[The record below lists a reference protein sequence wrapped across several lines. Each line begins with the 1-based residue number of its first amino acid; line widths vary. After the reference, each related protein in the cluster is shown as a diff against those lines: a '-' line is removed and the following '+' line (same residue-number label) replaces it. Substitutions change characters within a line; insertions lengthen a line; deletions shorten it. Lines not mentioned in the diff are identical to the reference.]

1 MCPWHADSSL
11 EPSHVV
17 RIARFAGTLPAKCT
31 VLQCGRRVRIG
42 VHSIWKGLPLS
53 DVNNGWP
60 LVPAMLGTRPYPLGF
75 FFFGSSPRLQ
85 AVDEFASKSLTSHQ
99 RTDRRRQHQLNSMS
113 MSQDKGARPIA
124 AIQTKV
130 NGDRS
135 EGERAGG
142 LRVEEEE
149 WGSGVK
155 RRARQ
160 EHPRFILGPMRNG
173 VCIKSLTGHRS
184 SRRRHCGG
192 ESAAR
197 FSLPLTQVI

>member
-1 MCPWHADSSL
+1 MSCGSRDLLARSPQNVPYFNVADESAS
-11 EPSHVV
+11 V
-17 RIARFAGTLPAKCT
+17 
-31 VLQCGRRVRIG
+31 
-42 VHSIWKGLPLS
+42 SIRSGKGLPLS

-60 LVPAMLGTRPYPLGF
+60 LVPAMLGTLPYPLGF

-160 EHPRFILGPMRNG
+160 GAPPLHPRSDAEWRLYKIA
-173 VCIKSLTGHRS
+173 HRS
-184 SRRRHCGG
+184 QKFPPSPLRRR
-192 ESAAR
+192 ER
-197 FSLPLTQVI
+197 RKI

>member
-1 MCPWHADSSL
+1 MADESASV
-11 EPSHVV
+11 S
-17 RIARFAGTLPAKCT
+17 IRFG
-31 VLQCGRRVRIG
+31 
-42 VHSIWKGLPLS
+42 KGLPPG
-53 DVNNGWP
+53 DVNNSWP
-60 LVPAMLGTRPYPLGF
+60 LVPVMLETLPYPLGL
-75 FFFGSSPRLQ
+75 FFFGSSLVASSCRRI
-85 AVDEFASKSLTSHQ
+85 ASKSLTNHQ
-99 RTDRRRQHQLNSMS
+99 RTNRRRQHQLNSMS
-113 MSQDKGARPIA
+113 MSQDKGARQIP
-124 AIQTKV
+124 AIQTKA

>member
-1 MCPWHADSSL
+1 MSCGSPDLLARSPQNVPYFNVADESASVSIRSGRDYRSVMQTTAGPSS
-11 EPSHVV
+11 
-17 RIARFAGTLPAKCT
+17 R
-31 VLQCGRRVRIG
+31 QCWGRGPI
-42 VHSIWKGLPLS
+42 HC
-53 DVNNGWP
+53 
-60 LVPAMLGTRPYPLGF
+60 
-75 FFFGSSPRLQ
+75 GSFSLDHRPRLQ
-85 AVDEFASKSLTSHQ
+85 ALDEFASKSLTSHQ
-99 RTDRRRQHQLNSMS
+99 RANRRRQLQLNSMS

-130 NGDRS
+130 IGDRS

-160 EHPRFILGPMRNG
+160 EHPLFILGPMRNG

>member
-1 MCPWHADSSL
+1 VS
-11 EPSHVV
+11 
-17 RIARFAGTLPAKCT
+17 IRFG
-31 VLQCGRRVRIG
+31 
-42 VHSIWKGLPLS
+42 KGLPPG
-53 DVNNGWP
+53 DVNNSWP
-60 LVPAMLGTRPYPLGF
+60 LVPVMLETLPYPLGL
-75 FFFGSSPRLQ
+75 FFFGSSLVASSCRRI
-85 AVDEFASKSLTSHQ
+85 ASKSLTSHQ
-99 RTDRRRQHQLNSMS
+99 RTNRRRQHQLNSMS
-113 MSQDKGARPIA
+113 VSQDKGARPIP
-124 AIQTKV
+124 AIQTKA

-192 ESAAR
+192 ASAAR
-197 FSLPLTQVI
+197 FSLPPTQVI